1 MSSTRLAYYLEVFSR
16 FPAVAI
22 WLLVCGTLIFVMVL
36 LGGATRLTDSGL
48 SMVDWHFV
56 GGLPPATE
64 GEWNNAFEDYKE
76 FPEYIQLRSSLT
88 IDEFKRIYWF
98 EYLHRTLGRVIGI
111 IYAVPFL
118 FFVVTKRVRGWVAV
132 KLSLVLCLGGLQG
145 LLGWFMVQSGLV
157 DKPHVD
163 HYRLMAHL
171 GLAIILYGSVVWL
184 AMDTLV
190 SRKRLYGPSNGSLA
204 LVVLIFITILSGAM
218 VAGLDAGF
226 AYNTFPLM
234 NGQLVPNGLIELDP
248 WYINFTEN
256 IITVQFEHRMLG
268 MLLTV
273 FVIGQWLLRCHRSW
287 RYKVFH
293 LLPVTV
299 CLQMGLG
306 ILTLLFFVP
315 VQLAIAHQAGALIL
329 LTVALAVAHATTR
342 VDVFRSGKNIDKVS
356 SSVKSH

>member
-118 FFVVTKRVRGWVAV
+118 FFVVTKRVGGWVAV

-145 LLGWFMVQSGLV
+145 LLGWFMVQSGLET
-157 DKPHVD
+157 
-163 HYRLMAHL
+163 
-171 GLAIILYGSVVWL
+171 S
-184 AMDTLV
+184 
-190 SRKRLYGPSNGSLA
+190 
-204 LVVLIFITILSGAM
+204 
-218 VAGLDAGF
+218 
-226 AYNTFPLM
+226 
-234 NGQLVPNGLIELDP
+234 
-248 WYINFTEN
+248 
-256 IITVQFEHRMLG
+256 
-268 MLLTV
+268 
-273 FVIGQWLLRCHRSW
+273 C
-287 RYKVFH
+287 
-293 LLPVTV
+293 
-299 CLQMGLG
+299 
-306 ILTLLFFVP
+306 
-315 VQLAIAHQAGALIL
+315 
-329 LTVALAVAHATTR
+329 
-342 VDVFRSGKNIDKVS
+342 
-356 SSVKSH
+356 